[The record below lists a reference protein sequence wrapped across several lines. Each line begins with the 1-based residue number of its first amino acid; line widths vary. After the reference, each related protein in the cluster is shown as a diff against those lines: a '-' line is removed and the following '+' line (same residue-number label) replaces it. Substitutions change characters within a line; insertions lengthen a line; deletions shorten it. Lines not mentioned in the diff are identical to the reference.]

1 MYCNKCGKHNPED
14 SKFCK
19 YCGSKIIKV
28 ETKDKNVNSNQIEVS
43 SSEQENKKT
52 IQNNEKVN
60 AGLGGWLALVGLGLI
75 WQLLSQTYF
84 LYTTLPEITKTYE
97 IPGLLALIQSEFLVS
112 IFIIIFI
119 LYLLYLYFKKNKN
132 FPKYFIIYAVFC
144 VVYVLADHFFLTSLA
159 APTQA
164 LQKVLNDTASNN
176 LNSIYQELF
185 YAIVWVSYI
194 KKSKRVKATF
204 VNDK

>member
-1 MYCNKCGKHNPED
+1 
-14 SKFCK
+14 
-19 YCGSKIIKV
+19 
-28 ETKDKNVNSNQIEVS
+28 
-43 SSEQENKKT
+43 
-52 IQNNEKVN
+52 
-60 AGLGGWLALVGLGLI
+60 
-75 WQLLSQTYF
+75 
-84 LYTTLPEITKTYE
+84 
-97 IPGLLALIQSEFLVS
+97 
-112 IFIIIFI
+112 
-119 LYLLYLYFKKNKN
+119 
-132 FPKYFIIYAVFC
+132 
-144 VVYVLADHFFLTSLA
+144 VLADHFFLTSLA